1 MSRAPALGAER
12 WILGALW
19 LTSLVKP
26 TSFMP
31 RKRPNLKKKKGGER
45 LRKTPILT
53 PVLYI
58 HVCTRAHTHMN
69 IYIHLPMHT
78 CKKITN

>member
-1 MSRAPALGAER
+1 M
-12 WILGALW
+12 
-19 LTSLVKP
+19 
-26 TSFMP
+26 
-31 RKRPNLKKKKGGER
+31 
-45 LRKTPILT
+45 RKTPILT

-78 CKKITN
+78 CKKITNIGQTPGSYDRVVGMCQGRRCLGRGRDRTG